1 MKKRNWRISLKNLA
15 FKLLAPIGFFVLI
28 SSFLPRSANAQNT
41 PVFDL
46 LKSNFEHGMIF
57 FADFTHRYE
66 DSFTGES
73 QQNDGMIWIGKDQYK
88 IEGNNQVMVVDGE
101 ISRVYDATKNRVITS
116 DYVEEEDD
124 FAPSRMLQGVDESYS
139 ISESPSSGGSTEIT
153 LQSDDPFSV
162 FQTVTISLDSNGLP
176 TEIRATDQ
184 AENQLTTQFQS
195 GEFVEPGENLFELN
209 EPDDAEQI
217 DLRYTDS

>member
-1 MKKRNWRISLKNLA
+1 
-15 FKLLAPIGFFVLI
+15 
-28 SSFLPRSANAQNT
+28 
-41 PVFDL
+41 
-46 LKSNFEHGMIF
+46 MIF